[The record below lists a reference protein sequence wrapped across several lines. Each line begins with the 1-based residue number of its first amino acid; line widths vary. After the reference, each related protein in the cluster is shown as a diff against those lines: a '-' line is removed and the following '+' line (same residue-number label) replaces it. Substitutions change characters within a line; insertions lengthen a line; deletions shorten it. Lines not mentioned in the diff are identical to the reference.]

1 MDSTLPYN
9 IYSKLNTLSSP
20 CILFLDYNGWWAPLA
35 SLYYSTSSKVLVS
48 RHPESCI
55 EEIISFYCPQ
65 CTLRYADEEVQLY
78 KNQCPACFS
87 CPCCEVP
94 LYVVAL
100 SESSCCFQCGMCSW
114 RSDVANITG
123 KDKHELE
130 ALVLAAERLDAAG
143 DAFRD
148 YIATLQG
155 IDTKP
160 AALPAT
166 ATRVRSA
173 KWNLEQLIEQQAT
186 SHSVLEAQHRV
197 NHLEPHLTA
206 HDVSDSY
213 SAPDTSCITSFVD
226 VTSLLQRL
234 RSVRHQPALLSSLH
248 PHRVALRTK
257 RTLRCR
263 KDVLEGKL
271 SILVQPKTFPLEG
284 DSSQKLQQ
292 GKWWVKDASAI
303 HMIPRLTIT
312 KLPTF
317 DTELSYLHLTV
328 TNYRDVDIIFS
339 LIPALEDDID
349 SSLRMRHPPLATP
362 PSPLISTAPPLY
374 FTLRANEDDLLRDDT
389 SNTIP
394 LFAEEMPD
402 RWSVVNDHNIAKI
415 CVPVTLP
422 SHAAAT
428 AELEYVLY
436 VKEFNIGVIPEEGLD
451 SRSLD
456 EIKNKSMRV
465 VLKIVL
471 PIGSSSEK

>member
-1 MDSTLPYN
+1 MDATLPYN
-9 IYSKLNTLSSP
+9 IYSKLNTLPSP

-100 SESSCCFQCGMCSW
+100 SDSVCCFQCGMCSW
-114 RSDVANITG
+114 QSDVSNITG

-148 YIATLQG
+148 YISTLQG

-160 AALPAT
+160 AEVPAT
-166 ATRVRSA
+166 ATRVRSG
-173 KWNLEQLIEQQAT
+173 KWNFEQLEDQQAT
-186 SHSVLEAQHRV
+186 THSTLEAQHRV
-197 NHLEPHLTA
+197 NHLQPHLTA
-206 HDVSDSY
+206 HDVSDFY
-213 SAPDTSCITSFVD
+213 SASDTSTISSSVHLTTLD
-226 VTSLLQRL
+226 QRL
-234 RSVRHQPALLSSLH
+234 RSVRHQPALLSSLY
-248 PHRVALRTK
+248 PRRAALRTK

-263 KDVLEGKL
+263 KDVVEGKL

-303 HMIPRLTIT
+303 HMIPRLAIT

-317 DTELSYLHLTV
+317 GKEGSYLHLTV

-339 LIPALEDDID
+339 LFPAVEDID
-349 SSLRMRHPPLATP
+349 ASLRLRHPPFSTP
-362 PSPLISTAPPLY
+362 PSPLKSTTPPPY

-389 SNTIP
+389 SNSIP
-394 LFAEEMPD
+394 LFAEEVPD
-402 RWSVVNDHNIAKI
+402 CWSVVYDHNIAKI

-422 SHAAAT
+422 LDTSKT

-436 VKEFNIGVIPEEGLD
+436 VKEFNSGVIPEEGLD

-471 PIGSSSEK
+471 PVDGNSEK